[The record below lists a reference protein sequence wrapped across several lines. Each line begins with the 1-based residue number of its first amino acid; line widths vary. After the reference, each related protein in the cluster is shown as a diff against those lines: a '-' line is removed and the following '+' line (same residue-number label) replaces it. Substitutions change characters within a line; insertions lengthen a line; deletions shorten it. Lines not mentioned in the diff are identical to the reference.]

1 MTKTITLN
9 FSDYDRNDHMYD
21 RVSTSYPLSNAVS
34 ASTANTTYSAVYFER
49 STDSTVVS
57 TYIYYLF
64 DTSGI
69 PNGSK
74 IESID
79 CKVKCSVNR
88 VQNGNNGNPR
98 FARALLMNGNDALC
112 DAVSFRTQSSD
123 NVVTLSATDVDDVSS
138 LRVKFEGNSK
148 SNQYYM
154 MVYGC
159 TCTITYTPPPPFLPK
174 VDGSF
179 KTVEGLYVNIGG
191 VWVKSY
197 HAWVKTDG
205 SWIEC

>member
-9 FSDYDRNDHMYD
+9 FSDYDHNDHMYS
-21 RVSTSYPLSNAVS
+21 REVGSYPLSNAVS
-34 ASTANTTYSAVYFER
+34 ASTANTTYGGVYF
-49 STDSTVVS
+49 SANSNSAVVS
-57 TYIYYLF
+57 TYVYFLF

-74 IESID
+74 IEGID
-79 CKVKCSVNR
+79 CKVKCSMNR
-88 VQNGNNGNPR
+88 IQNNGEPK
-98 FARALLMNGNDALC
+98 FARAVLMNGNDALC
-112 DAVSFRTQSSD
+112 NAVSFRSASAN
-123 NVVTLSATDVDDVSS
+123 NVVTLSATGVDDVSS
-138 LRVKFEGNSK
+138 LRVKFEGNSR

-154 MVYGC
+154 RIYGC